1 MTTFED
7 LKPLFH
13 QMSHDE
19 LQKTVEWLIRD
30 TPPAPLPEGREELRV
45 EKPTPSP
52 SLKGGESEG

>member
-19 LQKTVEWLIRD
+19 LQKTVEWLIPYASDIAILTRAWD
-30 TPPAPLPEGREELRV
+30 IKNRTERRM
-45 EKPTPSP
+45 
-52 SLKGGESEG
+52 